1 MYSGQTV
8 ITNKERKNKF
18 NSIQF
23 RWDYSKI
30 NKIANIDQWMI
41 YFLRYTLV
49 NLAEIHKNIL
59 FLKTVLVQ
67 YLQYVLTPWWY
78 ILKSLYT

>member
-1 MYSGQTV
+1 
-8 ITNKERKNKF
+8 
-18 NSIQF
+18 
-23 RWDYSKI
+23 
-30 NKIANIDQWMI
+30 MI

-67 YLQYVLTPWWY
+67 YLQYVLTPW
-78 ILKSLYT
+78 